1 MKGELMCGSR
11 WTTPRRSSEQGKR
24 FRDLAFEWLLAE
36 VGSREGKSPFGFG
49 SPSLRSDIL
58 TVVYPALIKSSYRT
72 GPSFR

>member
-36 VGSREGKSPFGFG
+36 VGSREGREITLWF
-49 SPSLRSDIL
+49 PSLRYGIL

>member
-36 VGSREGKSPFGFG
+36 VGSREGKSTFGP
-49 SPSLRSDIL
+49 PSLRNGIL